1 MNDLNQLLFVI
12 SLGMGAII
20 IIMGSIV
27 FISEMMKAY
36 GGSPSKGLVIVATGA
51 FLSLTAPMLRTPS
64 EEPTSPEGT
73 PAPTPDPQPE
83 KIPAPTPDPQPSEE
97 VLDPAIV
104 LNVMGWALLLIAV
117 ILALV
122 AATALVRWMWKR
134 AAARKRAEKTR
145 LVERERAWAR
155 VRADYEEQVLT
166 IGSYELDWD
175 LAFSY
180 PAFNDVC
187 VPQTAAMIK
196 ALAHAQDL
204 ERTTDRD
211 APIGGSEELLTDFR
225 TAVRELAEKVR
236 LAQSHARRVGLEGL
250 DPRDRKDL
258 TQAKKILEQ
267 ARDEANPEAFRRNLY
282 RRLKT
287 IVDELNSRHAEP
299 ILPQPLAEQIE
310 TTLLPQLEGG
320 ARP

>member
-1 MNDLNQLLFVI
+1 MNDLNQLLSVI
-12 SLGMGAII
+12 SLGMAAIMI
-20 IIMGSIV
+20 IAGGLI
-27 FISEMMKAY
+27 FISERMKPY
-36 GGSPSKGLVIVATGA
+36 GGSPSKGLVVGATGI
-51 FLSLTAPMLRTPS
+51 FLSFAAAMLMTPS
-64 EEPTSPEGT
+64 EEPTSPGET
-73 PAPTPDPQPE
+73 
-83 KIPAPTPDPQPSEE
+83 PAPTPDPQPSEK

-104 LNVMGWALLLIAV
+104 LNVMSLALLLIAA

-134 AAARKRAEKTR
+134 AAARKRAEKAR
-145 LVERERAWAR
+145 RVERERAWVQ

-180 PAFNDVC
+180 PTFNDVC

-204 ERTTDRD
+204 ERTTNRNT
-211 APIGGSEELLTDFR
+211 PIGGSDELLTDFR

-236 LAQSHARRVGLEGL
+236 LAQSHARRVGLEIL

-267 ARDEANPEAFRRNLY
+267 ARNEANPEAFRRNLY

-310 TTLLPQLEGG
+310 TTLIPQLEGG
-320 ARP
+320 ARL